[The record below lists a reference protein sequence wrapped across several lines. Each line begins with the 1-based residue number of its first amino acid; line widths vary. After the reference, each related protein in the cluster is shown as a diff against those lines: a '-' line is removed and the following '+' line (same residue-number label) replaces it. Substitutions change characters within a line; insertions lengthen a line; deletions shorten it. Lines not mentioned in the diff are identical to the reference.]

1 MLNLYAPNSKAVRSR
16 FWTEILLQIPQIDH
30 WALVGDFNMLEDVQD
45 RQGGSLRIISRSKFR
60 ESERL
65 CMSLRLVDLW
75 SVQSFN
81 KLPKSLSFSRYAR
94 RLAGVNLSR
103 LDRFYGDAFMWAR
116 GGQLGI
122 IHGCS
127 FSDHSP
133 LKLKFFLSSTRR
145 ASRFRIPNSIFL
157 REDCK
162 DLVQTICSRYH
173 YDVNVI
179 LLNVV
184 HVLKEIQ
191 EFFLSKAKACTLI
204 MIPRLEDIS
213 EL

>member
-1 MLNLYAPNSKAVRSR
+1 M
-16 FWTEILLQIPQIDH
+16 I
-30 WALVGDFNMLEDVQD
+30 EDVQD
-45 RQGGSLRIISRSKFR
+45 RQGGSLRTISGSELRAW
-60 ESERL
+60 ERL

-75 SVQSFN
+75 SVPSLN
-81 KLPKSLSFSRYAR
+81 RLPESLSFSRSDR

-122 IHGCS
+122 IPGCS

-162 DLVQTICSRYH
+162 DFVQTIWSRYH
-173 YDVNVI
+173 YDVNVS

-191 EFFLSKAKACTLI
+191 EFFLK
-204 MIPRLEDIS
+204 
-213 EL
+213 

>member
-1 MLNLYAPNSKAVRSR
+1 MCKTDKVVVYALSLGQNLGSGKDYVWHYGWLIFGQYNP
-16 FWTEILLQIPQIDH
+16 LIDYQNPYLFQDMIGG
-30 WALVGDFNMLEDVQD
+30 WQGSTFLVWI
-45 RQGGSLRIISRSKFR
+45 GS
-60 ESERL
+60 
-65 CMSLRLVDLW
+65 MVH
-75 SVQSFN
+75 
-81 KLPKSLSFSRYAR
+81 
-94 RLAGVNLSR
+94 
-103 LDRFYGDAFMWAR
+103 AFMWAR
-116 GGQLGI
+116 GGQLGVI
-122 IHGCS
+122 PGCS
-127 FSDHSP
+127 FSNHSP

-213 EL
+213 QL